1 MATALQAFLNPIEL
15 SSWDAMLVK
24 LGYDKV
30 EDFAKFDDA
39 KLACMRAA
47 LRQEVEA
54 HIEAIVGAV
63 KQRSACSMEV
73 NIAHLETPSV
83 TPSNVSSSADAA
95 AMSMDTTGDEGVAP
109 PAAAPP
115 DAAPAAV
122 ASSAAVP
129 SPAVQGADSGGET
142 PDSEAT
148 AAMVRAA
155 IAAAASPIQLQLE
168 KLEEDYD
175 EETVDAQAAQ
185 FTQAF
190 IQFAAANPGAAG
202 ASAAAVLLIQ
212 ALSLVAARM
221 EEADDEDDDEGYD
234 DDDDDDDI
242 ADYGD
247 YDDDAWRP

>member
-1 MATALQAFLNPIEL
+1 
-15 SSWDAMLVK
+15 
-24 LGYDKV
+24 
-30 EDFAKFDDA
+30 
-39 KLACMRAA
+39 
-47 LRQEVEA
+47 
-54 HIEAIVGAV
+54 
-63 KQRSACSMEV
+63 
-73 NIAHLETPSV
+73 
-83 TPSNVSSSADAA
+83 
-95 AMSMDTTGDEGVAP
+95 
-109 PAAAPP
+109 
-115 DAAPAAV
+115 
-122 ASSAAVP
+122 
-129 SPAVQGADSGGET
+129 
-142 PDSEAT
+142 
-148 AAMVRAA
+148 MVRAA

-247 YDDDAWRP
+247 YETTLGGLDRGGAHNLDHRAVGVLPRCPFHV